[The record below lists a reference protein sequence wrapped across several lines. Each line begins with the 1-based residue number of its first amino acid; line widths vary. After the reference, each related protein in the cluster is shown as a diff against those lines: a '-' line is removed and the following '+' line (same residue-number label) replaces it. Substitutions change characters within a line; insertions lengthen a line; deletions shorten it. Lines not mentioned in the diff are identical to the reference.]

1 MDSAISVAGLGI
13 NWVIVLAFTCV
24 ILLVACCIFVFL
36 LREGIHKQRLY
47 DKFQGSVNE
56 FIVVLSRR
64 LEFLYGLPM
73 YTSDPLFAR
82 LSSGNIFQDLL
93 RSKDWS
99 RMKLYFDE
107 VEKHQNM
114 SFVFSVEIDPTN
126 ANSDQ
131 SRVQWY
137 EMKTVLDYVSVQEYR
152 YICFIKN
159 FTRENENRKERERI
173 QVRLDN
179 LLQNTGDFL

>member
-1 MDSAISVAGLGI
+1 MFPARYFVYLVGMDSAISVAGLGI

-82 LSSGNIFQDLL
+82 LSSGNIFQSSSSSPSSVLSELSSLKTCACLRAAASGEPYWHLL
-93 RSKDWS
+93 
-99 RMKLYFDE
+99 
-107 VEKHQNM
+107 
-114 SFVFSVEIDPTN
+114 
-126 ANSDQ
+126 
-131 SRVQWY
+131 
-137 EMKTVLDYVSVQEYR
+137 
-152 YICFIKN
+152 
-159 FTRENENRKERERI
+159 
-173 QVRLDN
+173 
-179 LLQNTGDFL
+179 